1 MKDRLMNPF
10 PISIREQLLQAVI
23 TTLSPVA
30 QQMGATLF
38 RSPVIAILRNQ
49 TPAIVVFPEE
59 ETCVAENGLSK
70 RTLTLRI
77 VPLAREVS
85 GNDGEVVADQLLT
98 ACHAAL
104 MASNNLGGLCL
115 KIREL
120 GTEWDM
126 EDADARAVAIPAKY
140 AIEYRTHLNDL
151 TVKG

>member
-1 MKDRLMNPF
+1 MNTF

-23 TTLSPVA
+23 TTLSPIA
-30 QQMGATLF
+30 TTMGAILF

-59 ETCVAENGLSK
+59 ETSTVENTLTK
-70 RTLTLRI
+70 RTLIIR
-77 VPLAREVS
+77 VVALAREV
-85 GNDGEVVADQLLT
+85 GANDGEIVADQLIT
-98 ACHAAL
+98 ASHAAL
-104 MASNNLGGLCL
+104 MASKNLGGLCL

-120 GTEWDM
+120 GTEWDI

-140 AIEYRTHLNDL
+140 AIEYRTHINDL